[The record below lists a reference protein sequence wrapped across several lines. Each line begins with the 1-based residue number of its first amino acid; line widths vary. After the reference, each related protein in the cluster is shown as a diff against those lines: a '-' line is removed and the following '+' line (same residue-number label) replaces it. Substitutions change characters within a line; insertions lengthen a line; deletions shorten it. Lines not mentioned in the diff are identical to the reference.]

1 MQFSTQHALEGKQS
15 FDFGL
20 NRDEERRAARLHRES
35 LIVDMLYQ
43 GPIGPETFP
52 VDLEGHILDLQARLP
67 RDIFSLFKLTSQP
80 VRLAVADKIDY
91 FHERWLASGITGGNR
106 EVELASFEI
115 HADLM
120 GLAQS
125 QFDNLPWMVKALVA
139 DDFRLAKRQQKAAGF
154 ISTQLVTGA
163 FPSLDVL
170 RFAWESGLR
179 MLQLTYNGKNS
190 IGCGCTD
197 PENSGISDFG
207 RQAIALMN
215 DLGVIVDTAHCGRR
229 TTLEACDISSKPVVA
244 SHTAAAG
251 LYLHDRCKSDEE
263 LFAIANS
270 GGVVGIV
277 AVPFFLSNDARVTI
291 NHMLDH
297 IDYVAKLVGAQ
308 HVAIGTDWPNQI
320 PQSVLSD
327 LFREAIGSVGFRDEH
342 NVNPGAAI
350 DGFRDYLNF
359 PNISRGLVSRGYSDS
374 EIQGILGG
382 NFLRVFE
389 SVCG

>member
-1 MQFSTQHALEGKQS
+1 MKVSPNPTIHSGQP

-20 NRDEERRAARLHRES
+20 DSVEEARAAQLHRES

-43 GPIGPETFP
+43 GPIGPDTYP
-52 VDLEGHILDLQARLP
+52 ADLESHILDLQVNAP
-67 RDIFSLFKLTSQP
+67 RNIFGLFELTSQP
-80 VRLAVADKIDY
+80 VRLAVANKLGC

-106 EVELASFEI
+106 EVELANFEI
-115 HADLM
+115 YADLM

-125 QFDNLPWMVKALVA
+125 QFDTFPWMIKALTA
-139 DDFRLAKRQQKAAGF
+139 DDFRSAKRQQGVAGF
-154 ISTQLVTGA
+154 ISTQLVAGA

-197 PENSGISDFG
+197 PDDGGISNFG
-207 RQAIALMN
+207 RQAIALMD

-229 TTLEACDISSKPVVA
+229 TTLEACQFSAKPVVA
-244 SHTAAAG
+244 SHTAAAM
-251 LYLHDRCKSDEE
+251 LHRHDRCKSNDE
-263 LFAIANS
+263 LLAIAGT

-277 AVPFFLSNDARVTI
+277 AVPFFLTSDTHVTI

-297 IDYVAKLVGAQ
+297 IDYVAKLVGPQ
-308 HVAIGTDWPNQI
+308 HVAVGTDWPNQL
-320 PQSVLSD
+320 PHSVLRD
-327 LFREAIGSVGFRDEH
+327 FFRDAIGQVGFRSEH
-342 NVNPGAAI
+342 NVNPNATI
-350 DGFRDYLNF
+350 SGFRDYLDF
-359 PNISRGLVSRGYSDS
+359 ANISRGLVSRGYSDS
-374 EIQGILGG
+374 EIEGILGG